1 MLGDMTKVF
10 DISPDKI
17 DRALI
22 ALLRENARA
31 PISDLARTLGLSR
44 TTVQSRL
51 ERLERSRRITGYTV
65 RLSEAHERGQIQ
77 AYVTIT
83 VHPKQAGVVA
93 EQMKRMDGIRRLQS
107 VSGPADMIA
116 LMDAP
121 SAAEMDDLIDAIGA
135 LEGVERTTSSIV
147 LGTKFDR

>member
-1 MLGDMTKVF
+1 MTKVF

-17 DRALI
+17 DRDLI
-22 ALLRENARA
+22 ALLRDNART

-83 VHPKQAGVVA
+83 VHPKQAGIVA
-93 EQMKRMDGIRRLQS
+93 EQMKRMAGIRRLQS
-107 VSGPADMIA
+107 LSGPADMIA
-116 LMDAP
+116 LADAP

>member
-1 MLGDMTKVF
+1 MTKVF

-22 ALLRENARA
+22 ALLRENART

-83 VHPKQAGVVA
+83 VHPKQAGIVA
-93 EQMKRMDGIRRLQS
+93 EQMKRMSGIRRLQS
-107 VSGPADMIA
+107 LSGPADMIA
-116 LMDAP
+116 LADAP

>member
-1 MLGDMTKVF
+1 MTKIF

-17 DRALI
+17 DRELI
-22 ALLRENARA
+22 GLLRANARA

-51 ERLERSRRITGYTV
+51 ERLERSKRITGYTV
-65 RLSEAHERGQIQ
+65 RLSDAHERGQIQ
-77 AYVTIT
+77 AYVMIT
-83 VHPKQAGVVA
+83 VHPKQAGIVG
-93 EQMKRMDGIRRLQS
+93 EQMKGMAGLRRLQS
-107 VSGPADMIA
+107 VSGSVDMIA
-116 LMDAP
+116 LVDAPWAADMDA
-121 SAAEMDDLIDAIGA
+121 LIDAIGA